1 MTDPVDVPWDEV
13 GEALTMAADEVE
25 GVIAALK
32 RSAKQAV
39 DADRFDEVQRVTQQI
54 ESVRQFVATLDSVRR
69 DWIAIRGSSRSRRR
83 PPTQLPAPAPKQRR
97 HLGHV
102 APGAKTSQPDFWRP
116 VLEAVVELGGSGEVS
131 TVLSVLEKNF
141 GHNFK
146 PADRELL
153 PSARKPDDLRWRNTA
168 QWARVELV
176 AEGLLKNDSKR
187 GIWEI
192 SDAGRAWLA
201 EQRQP

>member
-1 MTDPVDVPWDEV
+1 MSDSFEVPWDEV
-13 GEALTMAADEVE
+13 GEALAMAADEVE

-32 RSAKQAV
+32 QSAKQAV
-39 DADRFDEVQRVTQQI
+39 DADRFDEVQRITRQI
-54 ESVRQFVATLDSVRR
+54 EGVRQFVGTLDSARR
-69 DWIAIRGSSRSRRR
+69 EWITLRGESRARRR
-83 PPTQLPAPAPKQRR
+83 SPVQAPATKQRR
-97 HLGHV
+97 HLGQV

-116 VLEAVVELGGSGEVS
+116 VLEAVAALGGSGEVS
-131 TVLSVLEKNF
+131 AVLSLIEKNF
-141 GHNFK
+141 SHNFK

-176 AEGLLKNDSKR
+176 AEGLLKNDSRR

-201 EQRQP
+201 DQRQP